1 MSVPRRRKM
10 LSNQCLCLRTCI
22 LKVLLEL
29 NGQLDPDINALG
41 RIKPTKALTKR
52 EIKDR
57 ELLSLARKVKPL
69 MAEAIGVSAKVMRD
83 EKASHASQL
92 KASALLLTIYQQL
105 VRDIYEGK
113 EEDEEGQS
121 HQEIQEQKPLFS
133 LTVVDKIED

>member
-1 MSVPRRRKM
+1 MVFKTR
-10 LSNQCLCLRTCI
+10 Q
-22 LKVLLEL
+22 EL
-29 NGQLDPDINALG
+29 NGQLDPNINAEG

-121 HQEIQEQKPLFS
+121 HQEIQEQKPIFS
-133 LTVVDKIED
+133 LTMVQSPEE

>member
-1 MSVPRRRKM
+1 MVFKTR
-10 LSNQCLCLRTCI
+10 Q
-22 LKVLLEL
+22 EL
-29 NGQLDPDINALG
+29 NGQLDPNINAEG

-83 EKASHASQL
+83 EKATHASQL

-113 EEDEEGQS
+113 DDADEDQTS
-121 HQEIQEQKPLFS
+121 PEIQEQKPIFS
-133 LTVVDKIED
+133 LTVVDKPED

>member
-1 MSVPRRRKM
+1 MVFKTR
-10 LSNQCLCLRTCI
+10 Q
-22 LKVLLEL
+22 EL
-29 NGQLDPDINALG
+29 NGQLDPNINAEG

-83 EKASHASQL
+83 EKATHASQL

-121 HQEIQEQKPLFS
+121 HQEIQEQKPIFS
-133 LTVVDKIED
+133 LTMVQSPEE

>member
-1 MSVPRRRKM
+1 MVFKTR
-10 LSNQCLCLRTCI
+10 Q
-22 LKVLLEL
+22 EL
-29 NGQLDPDINALG
+29 NGQLDPNINAEG

-83 EKASHASQL
+83 EKATHASQL

-105 VRDIYEGK
+105 VRDLYDGK
-113 EEDEEGQS
+113 EDTDEDQVS
-121 HQEIQEQKPLFS
+121 PEIQEQKPIFS
-133 LTVVDKIED
+133 LTMVQSPEE

>member
-1 MSVPRRRKM
+1 MVFKTR
-10 LSNQCLCLRTCI
+10 Q
-22 LKVLLEL
+22 EL
-29 NGQLDPDINALG
+29 NGQLDPNINAEG

-83 EKASHASQL
+83 EKATHASQL

-133 LTVVDKIED
+133 LTVVDKAEE